1 MSQVTYLHHPEGYGE
16 IQLNRPEKHHAV
28 NEQMI
33 DEFSSC
39 LQCAKED
46 TISFLVI
53 TSTGDQMFCAGGD
66 LHYFHGQ
73 LDDEHAFSLLYPM
86 KEVLHSIVLFPVPTI
101 CLLNGNA
108 FGGGCE
114 IATACDI
121 RIAKEETKFGFIQS
135 NLGIVPG
142 WGGGTLLY
150 EKVHSSFALQWI
162 TEGATYDASY
172 LQEKGWIHSIV
183 DEAVFNDRERV
194 LSPYIEKT
202 REQMGVVKIQ
212 YKQYISALSLAAR
225 MNEEV
230 RYCANLWDSPAHQ
243 EAVQQF
249 MMKKDES
256 SPSQ

>member
-1 MSQVTYLHHPEGYGE
+1 MDQVAYIRHAEGYGE
-16 IQLNRPEKHHAV
+16 IQLNRPDKHHAI

-33 DEFSSC
+33 EQFASC
-39 LQCAKED
+39 LERAKD
-46 TISFLVI
+46 DPISFLVI
-53 TSTGDQMFCAGGD
+53 TSTGNQSFCAGGD

-86 KEVLHSIVLFPVPTI
+86 KEVLHAIVLFPVPTI

-121 RIAKEETKFGFIQS
+121 RIAKEQTKFGFIQS

-162 TEGATYDASY
+162 TEGSTYDATY
-172 LQEKGWIHSIV
+172 LQTKGWIHSVV
-183 DEAVFNDRERV
+183 DEEQFNDRSRV
-194 LSPYIEKT
+194 FAPYIGKT
-202 REQMGVVKIQ
+202 REQMEIIKIQ

-230 RYCANLWDSPAHQ
+230 RYCANLWDLPAHQ
-243 EAVQQF
+243 EAVDKF
-249 MMKKDES
+249 LMKKNETTSDR
-256 SPSQ
+256 